1 MRTVKSKKHH
11 YILWAI
17 RILLIVSASI
27 NVVRIVLLLSN
38 SSFTFESEVIAD
50 VSEKFELIFWA
61 LLTLAVTYFLDY
73 FENKNI
79 HIPVILE
86 SIITVY
92 IFAAIFLTTSLD
104 LFTRYVW
111 WDMFLHTFSG
121 MLLAFIGF
129 LGIYKINRKHSMDLS
144 PFLAAAFAFG
154 FSISLNVLFEIYEFV
169 LDVVFNTRH
178 QSWGYTNPVF
188 ELGKDY
194 QGSGLRD
201 TMTDLIC
208 DTLGA
213 LIVSFLFY
221 FLYKHKKKK
230 TLEIINDIFSE
241 EEDILLIEVSEQ
253 EEQSVE
259 RSKS

>member
-1 MRTVKSKKHH
+1 MKIVKSKKHH
-11 YILWAI
+11 YILWTI

-27 NVVRIVLLLSN
+27 NLIRIVLL
-38 SSFTFESEVIAD
+38 FTDSGFTSESEVMAD
-50 VSEKFELIFWA
+50 VSEKAELIFWA
-61 LLTLAVTYFLDY
+61 LLTLAITYLLDY

-86 SIITVY
+86 SIVTIY

-129 LGIYKINRKHSMDLS
+129 LGIYKINRSRSMDLS
-144 PFLAAAFAFG
+144 SFLAAAFAFG
-154 FSISLNVLFEIYEFV
+154 FSISLSVLFEIYEFF
-169 LDVVFNTRH
+169 LDVVFGTRH

-188 ELGKDY
+188 ELGNDY

-208 DTLGA
+208 DTVGA
-213 LIVSFLFY
+213 FIISLLFY
-221 FLYKHKKKK
+221 FLYKHEKKK
-230 TLEIINDIFSE
+230 TLEMMNEIFPE
-241 EEDILLIEVSEQ
+241 EEVLVPIEASYSEKQ
-253 EEQSVE
+253 KAENPEL
-259 RSKS
+259 

>member
-1 MRTVKSKKHH
+1 MRTVKSKKNH
-11 YILWAI
+11 YILWTI

-27 NVVRIVLLLSN
+27 NLVRIILLLSN
-38 SSFTFESEVIAD
+38 NGFNFESEVMAD
-50 VSEKFELIFWA
+50 VSEKAELIFWA
-61 LLTLAVTYFLDY
+61 LLTLGVTYLLDY

-86 SIITVY
+86 SIITIY
-92 IFAAIFLTTSLD
+92 IFTAIFLTTSLD

-129 LGIYKINRKHSMDLS
+129 LGVYKINRKHSMDLS

-154 FSISLNVLFEIYEFV
+154 FSISLNVLFEIYEFF
-169 LDVVFNTRH
+169 LDAVFGTRH

-201 TMTDLIC
+201 TITDLIC
-208 DTLGA
+208 DTIGA
-213 LIVSFLFY
+213 FVISFLFY
-221 FLYKHKKKK
+221 FLYKHEKKK
-230 TLEIINDIFSE
+230 TLDMMNEIFPDDENTIS
-241 EEDILLIEVSEQ
+241 IEISD
-253 EEQSVE
+253 
-259 RSKS
+259 KKM

>member
-1 MRTVKSKKHH
+1 MRTVKSKKNH
-11 YILWAI
+11 YILWTI

-27 NVVRIVLLLSN
+27 NLVRIILLLSN
-38 SSFTFESEVIAD
+38 NGFNFESEVMAD
-50 VSEKFELIFWA
+50 VSEKAELIFWA
-61 LLTLAVTYFLDY
+61 LLTLGVTYLLDY

-86 SIITVY
+86 SIITIY
-92 IFAAIFLTTSLD
+92 IFTAIFLTTSLD

-129 LGIYKINRKHSMDLS
+129 LGVYKINRKHSMDLS

-154 FSISLNVLFEIYEFV
+154 FSISLNVLFEIYEFF
-169 LDVVFNTRH
+169 LDAVFGTRH

-201 TMTDLIC
+201 TITDLIC
-208 DTLGA
+208 DTVGA
-213 LIVSFLFY
+213 FVISFLFY
-221 FLYKHKKKK
+221 FLYKHEKKK
-230 TLEIINDIFSE
+230 TLDMMNEIFPDDENTIS
-241 EEDILLIEVSEQ
+241 IEISD
-253 EEQSVE
+253 
-259 RSKS
+259 KKM

>member
-1 MRTVKSKKHH
+1 MRKVKSKKNH
-11 YILWAI
+11 YILWTI

-27 NVVRIVLLLSN
+27 NLVRIILLLSN
-38 SSFTFESEVIAD
+38 NGFNFESEVMAD
-50 VSEKFELIFWA
+50 VSEKAELIFWA
-61 LLTLAVTYFLDY
+61 LLTLGVTYLLDY

-86 SIITVY
+86 SIITIY
-92 IFAAIFLTTSLD
+92 IFTAIFLTTSLD

-129 LGIYKINRKHSMDLS
+129 LGVYKINRKHSMDLS

-154 FSISLNVLFEIYEFV
+154 FSISLNVLFEIYEFF
-169 LDVVFNTRH
+169 LDAVFGTRH

-201 TMTDLIC
+201 TITDLIC
-208 DTLGA
+208 DTVGA
-213 LIVSFLFY
+213 FVISFLFY
-221 FLYKHKKKK
+221 FLYKHEKKK
-230 TLEIINDIFSE
+230 TLDMMNEIFPDDENTIS
-241 EEDILLIEVSEQ
+241 IEISD
-253 EEQSVE
+253 
-259 RSKS
+259 KKM